1 MFSDRQI
8 WINGELVPW
17 DRANVHLMCHSMGRG
32 SAIFEVLCVH
42 PTEKGGAVF
51 RLKRHVTRFFNSA
64 RLLGMRLNLTAEDL
78 MQAICSAVRANG
90 VSDGVIKVMGY
101 YGDVAIS
108 ITPPDTPL
116 KVAVCVLDME
126 KDLGGLPYPVKEGTT
141 LGISTWRKLDPAS
154 VPVGAKAAANY
165 LNGMV
170 ANSDVAARGFAEAL
184 LLDADGRIAEG
195 PTESIFLGM
204 GEELH
209 TPGLGNI
216 LESITRDTL
225 IKVADFIDI
234 PVRVGPIAKDRLFD
248 ADEIILSSTPVKILP
263 VRRVED
269 RELTVPGP
277 LTRRLKGVVGR
288 ILRGEVPEFAHWLT
302 PVG

>member
-1 MFSDRQI
+1 MFSDRQL
-8 WINGELVPW
+8 WINGEMRPW
-17 DRANVHLMCHSMGRG
+17 DQANVHLMSHSMGRG

-42 PTEKGGAVF
+42 PRQTGGAVF
-51 RLKRHVTRFFNSA
+51 RLKRHVARFFNSA
-64 RLLGMRLNLTAEDL
+64 RLLGMRLDLTPEAV
-78 MQAICSAVRANG
+78 MQAICDTIRANG
-90 VSDGVIKVMGY
+90 VTDGVIKLMGY

-108 ITPPDTPL
+108 ITPPDTAL
-116 KVAVCVLDME
+116 DVAVCALDME
-126 KDLGGLPYPVKEGTT
+126 TDLGGLPYPAEEGTT

-184 LLDADGRIAEG
+184 LLDAEGQVAEG

-204 GEELH
+204 GGALH
-209 TPGLGNI
+209 TPALGNI
-216 LESITRDTL
+216 LDSITRDTL
-225 IKVADFIDI
+225 IKVAEHLGI
-234 PVRVGPIAKDRLFD
+234 PVRIGPIAKGSLFE
-248 ADEIILSSTPVKILP
+248 ADEIILSSTPVKVLP

-277 LTRRLKGVVGR
+277 LTRRLKDAVGQM
-288 ILRGEVPEFAHWLT
+288 LRGEVPAFAHWLT